1 MNEIIVP
8 DLSGSDSE
16 KINELYRYVE
26 ELRMESSAKTTS
38 MERRLETVTNIL
50 RGGDGN

>member
-16 KINELYRYVE
+16 KILELYRYIE
-26 ELRMESSAKTTS
+26 ELHMESSAEITALR
-38 MERRLETVTNIL
+38 RRLESITDVL
-50 RGGDGN
+50 RGGDSS